1 MSAAEKET
9 SQSFEILKEFGE
21 RYRADADVRARIARG
36 DTSDLGLN
44 IPAGMEVRVVEQA
57 ADTLYFQMPPKPAGA
72 LSDEALTAVAG
83 GVFTAAGG
91 HVPGSMT
98 WGITCAG
105 PGRG

>member
-1 MSAAEKET
+1 MSAAEKES
-9 SQSFEILKEFGE
+9 SQALEILKEFGK
-21 RYRADADVRARIARG
+21 RYRADADVRARLARG

-44 IPAGMEVRVVEQA
+44 IPAGMEIRVVEQA
-57 ADTLYFQMPPKPAGA
+57 ADTLYFQMPPKPAEA

-83 GVFTAAGG
+83 GVFCAAGG
-91 HVPGSMT
+91 QVPGAMT